1 MDPAHLALL
10 LPDHAVLRSPAL
22 CPEITAYE
30 AKGLVPLWEAAEE
43 LAGSEVE
50 PPFWAFS
57 WPGGQALARYL
68 LDRPETVSGK
78 AVLDLGCG
86 NALAAIAAARAG
98 AAAVV
103 ANDID
108 PAAIAMA
115 RKNAREN
122 GAAIAFS
129 LGDLLGEPPPARF
142 EVICAGDLFYERGL
156 AARAQ
161 PWLRA
166 AAAAG
171 ALVLAGDPGRAY
183 TPRDGIERLA
193 AYDVPVTL
201 DVERASP
208 LWTAVLRITP

>member
-1 MDPAHLALL
+1 MTPAHLRLL
-10 LPDHAVLRSPAL
+10 LPEHAVLRAPAL

-30 AKGLVPLWEAAEE
+30 AKELVPLWEAAES
-43 LAGSEVE
+43 LAGGEVE

-68 LDRPETVSGK
+68 LDRPETVRGK
-78 AVLDLGCG
+78 SVLDLGCG

-98 AAAVV
+98 AASVL

-108 PAAIAMA
+108 PAAIEM
-115 RKNAREN
+115 AREN
-122 GAAIAFS
+122 TLENGASAVHFS
-129 LGDLLGEPPPARF
+129 LGDLLGSPPPG
-142 EVICAGDLFYERGL
+142 VDVVCAGDLFYERGL
-156 AARAQ
+156 ASRAG

-183 TPRDGIERLA
+183 TPRHGVESLA
-193 AYDVPVTL
+193 AYDVPVSL
-201 DVERASP
+201 DVERESP
-208 LWTAVLRITP
+208 LRTAVLRILP